1 MSVPVAP
8 ANHKPPIVPELPA
21 VEAREAVG
29 AVFERYCVGAGRW
42 WGVTGNSILP
52 GIGRWRGSLV
62 LDDRKRVADDGP
74 GHAEQNSVD
83 HGCKNSGSIITLPQ
97 SAQLILG
104 VSGNISAVGLYLC
117 GDPFRQSALFAL

>member
-1 MSVPVAP
+1 MISVAP
-8 ANHKPPIVPELPA
+8 RNIKPLVVSPALA

-42 WGVTGNSILP
+42 RGVTGNSILP

-83 HGCKNSGSIITLPQ
+83 HGRKNSGCMVSFPQ
-97 SAQLILG
+97 SEQRILC
-104 VSGNISAVGLYLC
+104 VSGNLSAVGLYLC
-117 GDPFRQSALFAL
+117 GDPFKQSDLFAS

>member
-1 MSVPVAP
+1 VSVPVAP

-21 VEAREAVG
+21 VIAREAVG

-42 WGVTGNSILP
+42 WRGVTGNSILP
-52 GIGRWRGSLV
+52 GIWRWRGSLV

-83 HGCKNSGSIITLPQ
+83 HDGVTSSPQ
-97 SAQLILG
+97 STQRILAYSGG
-104 VSGNISAVGLYLC
+104 VVAVFSYLC
-117 GDPFRQSALFAL
+117 GDPFKQSALFAS

>member
-1 MSVPVAP
+1 MLRVVFWAKFREFGMISVAP
-8 ANHKPPIVPELPA
+8 ANQEPLVASKSLA
-21 VEAREAVG
+21 VIAREAVG

-42 WGVTGNSILP
+42 RGVTGNSILP

-83 HGCKNSGSIITLPQ
+83 HD
-97 SAQLILG
+97 
-104 VSGNISAVGLYLC
+104 GLTSS
-117 GDPFRQSALFAL
+117 PA